1 MFVKNNETNELY
13 TTNDTIK
20 RPAYADTLQRIA
32 DLGVDDGVN
41 DFYNGTLADKIVKEI
56 QDRGGIITKEDLQ
69 QYQVQLNESLSVSLN
84 DSLTAYTTHAPS
96 SGPLLIFILNILRG
110 RLVHI
115 DVFFLFIN

>member
-1 MFVKNNETNELY
+1 VKNNETNELY

-20 RPAYADTLQRIA
+20 RPAYADTLQQIA
-32 DLGVDDGVN
+32 DLGEDDGVN

-115 DVFFLFIN
+115 DAFFYLSIEF